1 MARPF
6 NITIR
11 GRYPDGDD
19 APTVEDLLDQI
30 KDIVTVLRG
39 VEEAI
44 SDDGHGELVWRVTDA
59 KKQSPITFEV
69 TPFSKTFGKNIDNRA
84 KQVVS
89 ATASGLAL
97 ISETGERPNYFTDDV
112 MKQAERVN
120 FRVTSGLA
128 KTTLDFRNY
137 GDVPNIELTPES
149 ARRTIENIA
158 VIKAPGPIKHRELG
172 SIEGFVARI
181 ELDGYGR
188 PIVWIRSRLDR
199 QVFKCISNDHGLD
212 RIGHFE
218 VSEVLKGMR
227 VRVHGLILIRRIATA
242 RGESNRQ
249 EWAAW
254 YRATFAREPDYAKSV
269 AELGSS
275 PHKRRA
281 ILRDYIE
288 SSDEDI
294 RAGRKIP
301 TKTHRAVADLAHD
314 GFALI
319 SPRRLGHFPC

>member
-1 MARPF
+1 MAGSGLS
-6 NITIR
+6 R
-11 GRYPDGDD
+11 GAGI
-19 APTVEDLLDQI
+19 PTGRE
-30 KDIVTVLRG
+30 
-39 VEEAI
+39 
-44 SDDGHGELVWRVTDA
+44 
-59 KKQSPITFEV
+59 
-69 TPFSKTFGKNIDNRA
+69 KTFD
-84 KQVVS
+84 
-89 ATASGLAL
+89 
-97 ISETGERPNYFTDDV
+97 
-112 MKQAERVN
+112 
-120 FRVTSGLA
+120 
-128 KTTLDFRNY
+128 
-137 GDVPNIELTPES
+137 
-149 ARRTIENIA
+149 
-158 VIKAPGPIKHRELG
+158 
-172 SIEGFVARI
+172 
-181 ELDGYGR
+181 
-188 PIVWIRSRLDR
+188 
-199 QVFKCISNDHGLD
+199 
-212 RIGHFE
+212 
-218 VSEVLKGMR
+218 
-227 VRVHGLILIRRIATA
+227 LIRRIATA

>member
-69 TPFSKTFGKNIDNRA
+69 TPFSKTFGMNIDNRA

-89 ATASGLAL
+89 ATASGLAQ

-120 FRVTSGLA
+120 VRVTNGLA

-227 VRVHGLILIRRIATA
+227 VRVHGLIHYKDLHQIDKLDVDGVHVFQPDHQLPDNDSIVSPDFTGGVEASRHLDQL
-242 RGESNRQ
+242 RG
-249 EWAAW
+249 
-254 YRATFAREPDYAKSV
+254 
-269 AELGSS
+269 
-275 PHKRRA
+275 
-281 ILRDYIE
+281 
-288 SSDEDI
+288 
-294 RAGRKIP
+294 
-301 TKTHRAVADLAHD
+301 D
-314 GFALI
+314 G
-319 SPRRLGHFPC
+319 